1 MLKIITGLLTPITG
15 NIQWNQQDILQQR
28 SDYVKEITYIGHKA
42 AIKTELSVIENIKTL
57 LGFSGQSQD
66 QQAIEWG
73 RLQLQNTTLATHS
86 NVESRARKDLK
97 MQLPENVELVRLK

>member
-1 MLKIITGLLTPITG
+1 MDSKLWLSLLLTLVIGSALTV
-15 NIQWNQQDILQQR
+15 I
-28 SDYVKEITYIGHKA
+28 YVKH
-42 AIKTELSVIENIKTL
+42 
-57 LGFSGQSQD
+57 QSQVLFADLRSIQKQQD

>member
-1 MLKIITGLLTPITG
+1 MTRGQMLAVGFLVAAVVCSGVAVVHAKNASRALFV
-15 NIQWNQQDILQQR
+15 DLQQVR
-28 SDYVKEITYIGHKA
+28 LQKDHA
-42 AIKTELSVIENIKTL
+42 
-57 LGFSGQSQD
+57 D
-66 QQAIEWG
+66 MEWG

>member
-1 MLKIITGLLTPITG
+1 MDSKLWLSLLLTLVIGSALTVIYVKHQSQVLFAELR
-15 NIQWNQQDILQQR
+15 NIQKQ
-28 SDYVKEITYIGHKA
+28 
-42 AIKTELSVIENIKTL
+42 
-57 LGFSGQSQD
+57 QD
-66 QQAIEWG
+66 QQVIEWG

>member
-1 MLKIITGLLTPITG
+1 MDSKLWLSLLLTLVIGSALTV
-15 NIQWNQQDILQQR
+15 I
-28 SDYVKEITYIGHKA
+28 YVKHRSQVLFADLRSIQK
-42 AIKTELSVIENIKTL
+42 
-57 LGFSGQSQD
+57 QQD